1 MNLGKEF
8 VSCSYDKT
16 IRIFQTQQGRSREV
30 YHTKRMQHVMAV
42 KWSLDNKYILSG
54 SDEMNIRIWK
64 ANASEKL
71 GILKPR
77 EREQLEYSDKLKEKF
92 KFFPEIK
99 RIKRHRHLPKTI
111 YNAQKELRIMKS
123 SRQRKE
129 ANRRANSK
137 PGQVPYK
144 SEKAKHVLE
153 EVE

>member
-1 MNLGKEF
+1 
-8 VSCSYDKT
+8 
-16 IRIFQTQQGRSREV
+16 
-30 YHTKRMQHVMAV
+30 MAI
-42 KWSLDNKYILSG
+42 KWSLDNKYILSA

-64 ANASEKL
+64 AQASEKL

-77 EREQLEYSDKLKEKF
+77 EKEQLDYADKLKEKF
-92 KFFPEIK
+92 KYFPEIK

-111 YNAQKELRIMKS
+111 FNAEKEKRIMKQ

-137 PGQVPYK
+137 PGQIPFK
-144 SEKAKHVLE
+144 SEKAKHVVE